1 MKKEAMELWVK
12 GLRSGLLTQ
21 GKCSLLSIE
30 GDFCCLGVAC
40 YMTGRVP
47 EKVQVGYAFEGATQF
62 IPPSI
67 RNELGMFSPG
77 GHRRDLMPIALG
89 ETRYNNLAG
98 ANDAGCTFAQ
108 IADYIEA
115 NWEAL

>member
-1 MKKEAMELWVK
+1 
-12 GLRSGLLTQ
+12 
-21 GKCSLLSIE
+21 
-30 GDFCCLGVAC
+30 
-40 YMTGRVP
+40 
-47 EKVQVGYAFEGATQF
+47 
-62 IPPSI
+62 
-67 RNELGMFSPG
+67 
-77 GHRRDLMPIALG
+77 MPIAIG